1 MAHDENS
8 HIETPHLRT
17 GNDNLEFQNLSTH
30 LSVRLSVRLPHIHSK
45 GGKMSGKM
53 KAMPGKGKTP
63 HPRMS
68 SSPVLLGNSGP
79 ALDEEV
85 LLQVSDTVSLNSP
98 FSSIEGIN
106 CCILAP
112 ILTPVTNMEED
123 VAADKAT
130 DILHGNKTASK
141 GILTVPTNYTDD
153 NSRDVTETTLS
164 RFLKNL
170 NIEEVTSY
178 NFGIKDI
185 LKITKSSLNWEKP
198 GTLKEKI
205 LDIISKLIM
214 LNKSP
219 FNMPLIINDNKHIE
233 IDTSVPFSDEKTDIE
248 REFFAMFMGKK
259 EKSQQQQKQNV
270 LHPSD
275 VIVILMNCCDYFVRQ
290 VMIQKMTTCQLAVP
304 LIIPDLINDKKMFL
318 LWTMRNIH
326 FKWKIQS
333 MGAEEGKEGNP
344 VTDGIPIISAIRM
357 GTFLNSKSKI
367 LNDIICIQS
376 NDIFFHKQCDGGQL
390 SRTFSNGVVELAWYL
405 PGGKD
410 KDSFEDIWTLA
421 NLRGDAINHKPQYNV
436 LKEVSSIMLIFL
448 SIECISDS
456 NVNDIL
462 KEISN
467 TNQHLIF
474 VFLDPISPVSESD
487 KKLSL
492 SNFFSMFSSHMHNNK
507 CSFIAESAI
516 GKERNAAS
524 LKTDIR
530 TKIKESLT
538 SIKKGGNVMHLNLEN
553 VSHYAFRYGINIDEN
568 NKDLQKGK
576 TLANGIMNKLWD
588 KDPKDR
594 KRDILHLQKKFI
606 SWSEYSKQ
614 LKRME
619 DIDFDKIHNRMQ
631 ECRKEQFDMVQ
642 NMTSVMKEFIDISLN
657 SQLSNQTKM
666 YFLQWMKIY
675 LDIESKKHLPDQENK
690 YHKMWNSITCK
701 VGTDVNELRKLEST
715 LDDLSFGLEHILRE
729 IGQVYEAIK
738 ELKRERKFEVLADNL
753 SIFAADLLLDGYP
766 LEIMDGDAS
775 HVPLTWINA
784 VFDKLKERLGDK
796 KIYVISVLGIQSS
809 GKSTLLNTMFGLN
822 FSVSAGRCTKGV
834 FAQLISVEEKIY
846 GEYGYEYI
854 LVLDTEGLRAME
866 LANLQYKRD
875 NELASFIIGIG
886 AVTIV
891 NIKGENNSDIGEV
904 LQICVH
910 AFLRMRLANNNIDLQ
925 PGCYFVHQNVPDVIA
940 KSKMLYSYKK
950 HKDQLDDIA
959 TAVAE
964 HENVRGINHFSDVIE
979 FDVNKQIWYFPN
991 LWIGD
996 PPMAPAN
1003 PGYSE
1008 TVLKLK
1014 TDILKYPEKYSSLTF
1029 TKLQER
1035 MTDLWKAI
1043 LNENFVFSFKNSLEV
1058 RSYALLEEKILN
1070 VNKNFYHDVKSKT
1083 HNYINTINSCE
1094 KDFSCLKQNILAEIE
1109 EHINEC
1115 YLRFKS
1121 ELNDYFSTAENKSTI
1136 NQWEAFA
1143 TQKLEEIVSYLRYN
1157 ESNKIST
1164 AVDLREA
1171 NYKNLKK
1178 LEKYK

>member
-1 MAHDENS
+1 
-8 HIETPHLRT
+8 
-17 GNDNLEFQNLSTH
+17 
-30 LSVRLSVRLPHIHSK
+30 
-45 GGKMSGKM
+45 
-53 KAMPGKGKTP
+53 
-63 HPRMS
+63 
-68 SSPVLLGNSGP
+68 
-79 ALDEEV
+79 
-85 LLQVSDTVSLNSP
+85 
-98 FSSIEGIN
+98 
-106 CCILAP
+106 
-112 ILTPVTNMEED
+112 
-123 VAADKAT
+123 
-130 DILHGNKTASK
+130 
-141 GILTVPTNYTDD
+141 
-153 NSRDVTETTLS
+153 
-164 RFLKNL
+164 
-170 NIEEVTSY
+170 
-178 NFGIKDI
+178 
-185 LKITKSSLNWEKP
+185 
-198 GTLKEKI
+198 
-205 LDIISKLIM
+205 
-214 LNKSP
+214 
-219 FNMPLIINDNKHIE
+219 
-233 IDTSVPFSDEKTDIE
+233 
-248 REFFAMFMGKK
+248 
-259 EKSQQQQKQNV
+259 
-270 LHPSD
+270 
-275 VIVILMNCCDYFVRQ
+275 
-290 VMIQKMTTCQLAVP
+290 
-304 LIIPDLINDKKMFL
+304 
-318 LWTMRNIH
+318 
-326 FKWKIQS
+326 
-333 MGAEEGKEGNP
+333 
-344 VTDGIPIISAIRM
+344 
-357 GTFLNSKSKI
+357 
-367 LNDIICIQS
+367 
-376 NDIFFHKQCDGGQL
+376 
-390 SRTFSNGVVELAWYL
+390 
-405 PGGKD
+405 
-410 KDSFEDIWTLA
+410 
-421 NLRGDAINHKPQYNV
+421 
-436 LKEVSSIMLIFL
+436 
-448 SIECISDS
+448 
-456 NVNDIL
+456 
-462 KEISN
+462 
-467 TNQHLIF
+467 
-474 VFLDPISPVSESD
+474 
-487 KKLSL
+487 
-492 SNFFSMFSSHMHNNK
+492 
-507 CSFIAESAI
+507 
-516 GKERNAAS
+516 
-524 LKTDIR
+524 KTDIR

-1178 LEKYK
+1178 LEKYKDDIEIFVKDLVANKVCSSTQDGTSSLENMSAIQRTELDDMFNKEWDDFLNRLDFVQIKDKKNIRKEVWKFLKEQYRAHIAILEIYQNTKEHNKDKLPDQKTNDNNKAMSSIKTSAEKVESTDNEYCDDDGYVMTSGIRENLRNEETVRIDDTDFEIEPLQRELYDIKVKNEDTEGISGEPDYVNY